1 MCGEGAQQHV
11 ELLSPMKGR
20 SHAMLIYTNNPSLP
34 PLTPLYPPPMQVV
47 EDMDAD
53 ARFASNFFV
62 CDPAFHLK
70 FYVAAPLI
78 SSNGHRL
85 GTL

>member
-1 MCGEGAQQHV
+1 LSLLLSLSLRLDNRWGFCGWSFLNSHH
-11 ELLSPMKGR
+11 ELL
-20 SHAMLIYTNNPSLP
+20 
-34 PLTPLYPPPMQVV
+34 VV
-47 EDMDAD
+47 EDMDSD
-53 ARFASNFFV
+53 ARFSANFFV
-62 CDPAFHLK
+62 CDPAFSLK

>member
-1 MCGEGAQQHV
+1 
-11 ELLSPMKGR
+11 
-20 SHAMLIYTNNPSLP
+20 
-34 PLTPLYPPPMQVV
+34 
-47 EDMDAD
+47 
-53 ARFASNFFV
+53 V
-62 CDPAFHLK
+62 CDPTFSLK

>member
-1 MCGEGAQQHV
+1 
-11 ELLSPMKGR
+11 L
-20 SHAMLIYTNNPSLP
+20 
-34 PLTPLYPPPMQVV
+34 VV

-53 ARFASNFFV
+53 ARFSANFFV
-62 CDPAFHLK
+62 TDPAFCLK